1 MGCDFYA
8 SYAIGVKFNKKD
20 LVIERENP
28 LYGKFKFDP
37 DTGVKVSKFIRDEM
51 LLTYIDRFLEEDYT
65 NYCSMHDDLGIT
77 FYGKIT
83 SVDIDNSNYKK
94 IEDNHIDS
102 LPKDYSTFIKI
113 LSENKIP
120 YEEGCFLIGRVSC

>member
-8 SYAIGVKFNKKD
+8 MHAIGVKFNKKD
-20 LVIERENP
+20 LVKEVENP
-28 LYGKFKFDP
+28 LYGKYKFDP
-37 DTGVKVSKFIRDEM
+37 ETGEKVHKFIRDDM
-51 LLTYIDRFLEEDYT
+51 LLNYVGTFLEKDYK
-65 NYCSMHDDLGIT
+65 NNCCLDDDQGIT

-83 SVDIDNSNYKK
+83 SVDINNNNYKK

-102 LPKDYSTFIKI
+102 LPKDYTTFIKI
-113 LSENKIP
+113 LVQNKIP